1 MKCPWWQHENENCAK
16 VFQECA
22 PPWHRRAAN
31 AALRAAQPPNC
42 VLSAP
47 TRRSYPPAL
56 FRVLT
61 LRSSALFWVTRI
73 IEEHTQFDAAMSRLW
88 KVRGTAVPRVQI
100 RRGVVRGEEHQ
111 PIEEVQHDA
120 LILGSKCGK
129 GI

>member
-1 MKCPWWQHENENCAK
+1 MKGPRCQHENENCAK
-16 VFQECA
+16 FCEEGAAPWHGRAATAAVRAA
-22 PPWHRRAAN
+22 PP
-31 AALRAAQPPNC
+31 PKF

-47 TRRSYPPAL
+47 PRRSYPPAL